1 MGIRGILGPMATI
14 RFFTAAMLISLSLP
28 MAALAAGI
36 PAEQGAELLAR
47 AQSLD
52 AKCNFL
58 DARGKDKLSKF
69 TARAELALA
78 NRETMAETKATMK
91 RGHDAGQNADC
102 SATEK
107 EAVQQILAAAMQATG
122 SDRKMVRLA
131 ASPAPQATDA
141 QPADSG
147 ALPMAQSDQAAA
159 SVPMAP
165 ADPMPASLTPIN
177 TVSTE
182 PPLAPPLAK
191 FPKAKKPALIAV
203 AKTVK
208 AKPVSSGLSTYERL
222 TQAYYMARRCGGM
235 NIGNTYQAV
244 VAEHGRVMASH
255 SAAEVSAVLHQAE
268 ARAASATCS

>member
-1 MGIRGILGPMATI
+1 MGIRVILGPVATI
-14 RFFTAAMLISLSLP
+14 RFFTAAMLISLGLP
-28 MAALAAGI
+28 LAALAAGI

-78 NRETMAETKATMK
+78 NRETMAATKATMK
-91 RGHDAGQNADC
+91 RGHDAGAAANCGA
-102 SATEK
+102 AEK
-107 EAVQQILAAAMQATG
+107 DTVQQILAAAMQATG
-122 SDRKMVRLA
+122 SDRKTAKLA

-141 QPADSG
+141 RPADSK
-147 ALPMAQSDQAAA
+147 ALPMTQSERAAA

-165 ADPMPASLTPIN
+165 ADP
-177 TVSTE
+177 V
-182 PPLAPPLAK
+182 PPLAPPITK
-191 FPKAKKPALIAV
+191 FPKVKESAQIA
-203 AKTVK
+203 ATKTVK

-222 TQAYYMARRCGGM
+222 TLVYYMARRCGGV

-268 ARAASATCS
+268 ARARSATCS